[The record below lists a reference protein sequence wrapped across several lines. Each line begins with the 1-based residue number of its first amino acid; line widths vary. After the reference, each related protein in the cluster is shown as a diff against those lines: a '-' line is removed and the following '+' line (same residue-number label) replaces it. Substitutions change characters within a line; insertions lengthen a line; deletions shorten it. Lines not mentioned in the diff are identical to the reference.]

1 MSTTKSRK
9 ITKVVYCDCCESRR
23 AKPGLYLCQECFD
36 SLMRHFKEQGS
47 PDPEADAIA
56 FSSTA
61 STTSPSASSAS
72 PTYSYSVEATD
83 SDSERLVDY

>member
-61 STTSPSASSAS
+61 STAS